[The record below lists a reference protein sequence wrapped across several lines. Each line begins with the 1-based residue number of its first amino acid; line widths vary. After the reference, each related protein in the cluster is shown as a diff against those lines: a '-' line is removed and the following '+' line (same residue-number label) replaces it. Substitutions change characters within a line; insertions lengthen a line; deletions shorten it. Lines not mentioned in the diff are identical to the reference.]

1 MQNLFTDNSQPL
13 SIKELFFKLFEA
25 KTEKEINDLI
35 KEYPEIFND
44 SNWKPLGN
52 NPNNY
57 GIIENQQSSPIA
69 ALIEKITNSID
80 ATLMKRCYEEGI
92 DPKSAEAPQTMEK
105 AIKLFYP
112 KNNWDLQSSRRQ
124 QAEEIQIIA
133 DGPTKETSVIIYD
146 NGEGQTP
153 EKFEETFLSL
163 VSGNKNEIPFVQ
175 GKYNMGGSGAIVF
188 CGKNGYQLIGSKK
201 FNGTGN
207 FGFTLVRQHP
217 LSKEEKQIK
226 KNTWYEYLVV
236 SEEIPSFS
244 TNEMDLNLHNRKFSS
259 GTVIKLYSYQF
270 GKRYG
275 FAQEL
280 NQQFNEFLFEPAL
293 PVLTKDTKERYP
305 NNKVLETDLFGL
317 KRRLEKEEKDYLQK
331 TFYEEYE
338 DELFLGSKLKVTGY
352 VFANKVKNYSVSE
365 SKKHIR
371 DRYFKNNMSVLFSM
385 NGQVHG
391 HYSSE
396 FITHSL
402 KFNLLKNHLL
412 LHVDCTELDYDFRK
426 ELFMASRDRLKGGKE
441 TKKLRSFLAKELG
454 KKGSVLY
461 ELNQER
467 KNSISF
473 DSNNTN
479 DLLKSFSK
487 DVSMAPDLMKLLSQ
501 TFKLDFKE
509 EKKDN
514 TKIEKRKPNQKT
526 EEKSFNP
533 QRFPSFF
540 DIKGKGRTKALSLP
554 LNGEN
559 QIQFSTD
566 VEDNYF
572 HRSEDPGTL
581 EVALIKH
588 KSNSENG
595 GNKPGTKSEISDVL
609 NVQKTSPRDGT
620 IKINI
625 NAKGKEIEVGDEIE
639 MKVSLNGN
647 GPSFDQIIMVK
658 LAEPKQ
664 KKEKTPKEEKFENP
678 GLPEFQLVYKEKTEN
693 FLSWD
698 EANENLPSEMNA
710 ETVMYPL
717 SDGDQLEKIFI
728 NMDSNVLLRFKAKS
742 KNINV
747 EQKETKERKYI
758 SSVYFHTL
766 FLYTITKNRKF
777 GIKKKMEDGEEENQ
791 TIGEYLQ
798 DIFDSYYTEFIL
810 NFGDKDLIESLG
822 D

>member
-1 MQNLFTDNSQPL
+1 MNNLFTSTTSTL
-13 SIKELFFKLFEA
+13 SNKELFFQLFNAKCEKDILMVLKQNKTLFED
-25 KTEKEINDLI
+25 T
-35 KEYPEIFND
+35 
-44 SNWKPLGN
+44 NWRPLGAN
-52 NPNNY
+52 SNNY

-80 ATLMKRCYEEGI
+80 ATLMQKCYENGI
-92 DPKSAEAPQTMEK
+92 DPKSINAPQTMGEAIEK
-105 AIKLFYP
+105 FYP
-112 KNNWDLQSSRRQ
+112 NNNWDLQSDRRR

-133 DGPTKETSVIIYD
+133 DGPTKDTSVIIYD

-153 EKFEETFLSL
+153 EKFESTFLSL

-175 GKYNMGGSGAIVF
+175 GKYNMGGSGGIVF

-201 FNGTGN
+201 FQGGDK
-207 FGFTLVRQHP
+207 FGFTLIRQHP
-217 LSKEEKQIK
+217 LTKEEKLTK
-226 KNTWYEYLVV
+226 KNTWYEFLVV
-236 SEEIPSFS
+236 DEKIPFFS
-244 TNEMDLNLHNRKFSS
+244 IDEMDLKLHNRKFSS
-259 GTVIKLYSYQF
+259 GTIIKLYSYQF
-270 GKRYG
+270 GKKYG

-280 NQQFNEFLFEPAL
+280 NQQLNEFLFQPAL

-352 VFANKVKNYSVSE
+352 IFANKVKNYTVSE

-371 DRYFKNNMSVLFSM
+371 DRYFKNGMSVLFSM

-391 HYSSE
+391 HYTSE
-396 FITHSL
+396 FITQSL

-412 LHVDCTELDYDFRK
+412 LHVDCTHLDYDFRK

-441 TKKLRSFLAKELG
+441 TKNLRSFLAKKLG
-454 KKGSVLY
+454 RKGSVLY
-461 ELNQER
+461 ELNQQR

-487 DVSMAPDLMKLLSQ
+487 DVSLAPDLMKLLSQ

-509 EKKDN
+509 EKKTDSEK
-514 TKIEKRKPNQKT
+514 TKRKSTPKAQ
-526 EEKSFNP
+526 EKSFNP

-540 DIKGKGRTKALSLP
+540 DIKGKGKTKVISLP

-572 HRSEDPGTL
+572 HRTEDPGNL
-581 EVALIKH
+581 EIALIEYKT
-588 KSNSENG
+588 NSKNG
-595 GNKPGTKSEISDVL
+595 GDRTGTKSEINEVL
-609 NVQKTSPRDGT
+609 NIQKTSPKNGT

-625 NAKGKEIEVGDEIE
+625 NAKGKDIAVGDEFE

-647 GPSFDQIIMVK
+647 GPSFDQIVMVK
-658 LAEPKQ
+658 LVDPKQ
-664 KKEKTPKEEKFENP
+664 NKEKAPKEDEFENP
-678 GLPEFQLVYKEKTEN
+678 GLPEFQLVYKDKMEN
-693 FLSWD
+693 FLTWD
-698 EANENLPSEMNA
+698 EANEHLPSEMNA

-717 SDGDQLEKIFI
+717 SDGEQLEKIFI

-742 KNINV
+742 KNINA

-777 GIKKKMEDGEEENQ
+777 GIRKKTEEGEESQ

>member
-1 MQNLFTDNSQPL
+1 
-13 SIKELFFKLFEA
+13 
-25 KTEKEINDLI
+25 
-35 KEYPEIFND
+35 
-44 SNWKPLGN
+44 
-52 NPNNY
+52 
-57 GIIENQQSSPIA
+57 
-69 ALIEKITNSID
+69 
-80 ATLMKRCYEEGI
+80 
-92 DPKSAEAPQTMEK
+92 
-105 AIKLFYP
+105 
-112 KNNWDLQSSRRQ
+112 
-124 QAEEIQIIA
+124 
-133 DGPTKETSVIIYD
+133 
-146 NGEGQTP
+146 
-153 EKFEETFLSL
+153 
-163 VSGNKNEIPFVQ
+163 
-175 GKYNMGGSGAIVF
+175 MGGSGAIVF

-201 FNGTGN
+201 FQGGDK
-207 FGFTLVRQHP
+207 FGFTLIRQHP
-217 LSKEEKQIK
+217 LTKEEKLTK
-226 KNTWYEYLVV
+226 KNTWYEFLVV
-236 SEEIPSFS
+236 DEKIPFFS
-244 TNEMDLNLHNRKFSS
+244 IDEMDLKLHNRKFSS
-259 GTVIKLYSYQF
+259 GTIIKLYSYQF
-270 GKRYG
+270 GKKYG

-280 NQQFNEFLFEPAL
+280 NQQLNEFLFQPAL

-352 VFANKVKNYSVSE
+352 IFANKVKNYTVSE

-371 DRYFKNNMSVLFSM
+371 DRYFKNGMSVLFSM

-391 HYSSE
+391 HYTSE
-396 FITHSL
+396 FITQSL

-412 LHVDCTELDYDFRK
+412 LHVDCTHLDYDFRK

-441 TKKLRSFLAKELG
+441 TKNLRSFLAKKLG
-454 KKGSVLY
+454 RKGSVLY
-461 ELNQER
+461 ELNQQR

-487 DVSMAPDLMKLLSQ
+487 DVSLAPDLMKLLSQ

-509 EKKDN
+509 EKKTDSEK
-514 TKIEKRKPNQKT
+514 TKRKSTPKAQ
-526 EEKSFNP
+526 EKNLNP

-540 DIKGKGRTKALSLP
+540 DIKGKGKTKVISLP

-572 HRSEDPGTL
+572 HRTEDPGNL
-581 EVALIKH
+581 EIALIEYKT
-588 KSNSENG
+588 NSKNG
-595 GNKPGTKSEISDVL
+595 GDRTGTKSEINEVL
-609 NVQKTSPRDGT
+609 NIQKTSPKNGT

-625 NAKGKEIEVGDEIE
+625 NAKGKDIAVGDEFE

-647 GPSFDQIIMVK
+647 GPSFDQIVMVK
-658 LAEPKQ
+658 LVDPKQ
-664 KKEKTPKEEKFENP
+664 NKEKAPKEDEFENP
-678 GLPEFQLVYKEKTEN
+678 GLPEFQLVYKDKMEN
-693 FLSWD
+693 FLTWD
-698 EANENLPSEMNA
+698 EANEHLPSEMNA

-717 SDGDQLEKIFI
+717 SDGEQLEKIFI

-742 KNINV
+742 KNINA

-777 GIKKKMEDGEEENQ
+777 GIRKKTEEGEESQ